1 MTRQWLFLAP
11 CALGALGLFLARR
24 AGDGTA
30 GFYWATAFT
39 AVVYAAAWWLWGNRQ
54 AFMGPEKLIDVLRG
68 ALIGAALALVFVLGA
83 LVVQHIP
90 FLAGPAAELLDT
102 PDKGG
107 YALTLLVLV
116 VNGLGEELVFR
127 DVVPRQL
134 RGMGQS
140 VVQAGVWSTL
150 VYCVVTC
157 VMGVPLLVFAAG
169 VLGAVA
175 YFEAA
180 KTGRL
185 YSPIAVHLT
194 WSIGML
200 LILPQFF

>member
-54 AFMGPEKLIDVLRG
+54 AFMGPKKLIDVLRG

-116 VNGLGEELVFR
+116 VNGIGEELVFR

-134 RGMGQS
+134 QGMGQS

-150 VYCVVTC
+150 VYCLVTC

-200 LILPQFF
+200 LILPQFL

>member
-1 MTRQWLFLAP
+1 MTRQWLFVVP

-39 AVVYAAAWWLWGNRQ
+39 AVVYAAAWWLWGSRT
-54 AFMGPEKLIDVLRG
+54 AFAGPRKLDDVLRG

-90 FLAGPAAELLDT
+90 FLAGPAAELLQT
-102 PDKGG
+102 PNKGG
-107 YALTLLVLV
+107 YFLTLLVLV
-116 VNGLGEELVFR
+116 VNGAGEELVFR
-127 DVVPRQL
+127 DAVPRQL
-134 RGMGQS
+134 RAMGQS

-150 VYCVVTC
+150 AYCLVTC

-175 YFEAA
+175 YIESVR
-180 KTGRL
+180 TNRM
-185 YSPIAVHLT
+185 YSPIAAHLT

>member
-54 AFMGPEKLIDVLRG
+54 AFMGPKKLIDVLRG

-90 FLAGPAAELLDT
+90 FLASPAAELLDT

-150 VYCVVTC
+150 VYCLVTC

-200 LILPQFF
+200 LILPQFL

>member
-54 AFMGPEKLIDVLRG
+54 AFMGPKKLIDVLRG
-68 ALIGAALALVFVLGA
+68 TLIGATLALVFVLGA

-102 PDKGG
+102 ADKGG

-116 VNGLGEELVFR
+116 VNGIGEELVFR

-150 VYCVVTC
+150 AYCLVTC

-180 KTGRL
+180 KTSRL
-185 YSPIAVHLT
+185 YSPVAVHLT

>member
-54 AFMGPEKLIDVLRG
+54 AFMGPKKLIDVLRG
-68 ALIGAALALVFVLGA
+68 ALIGAALALVFVFGA

-116 VNGLGEELVFR
+116 VNGIGEELVFR

-150 VYCVVTC
+150 AYCLVTC

-169 VLGAVA
+169 VLGVVA

>member
-54 AFMGPEKLIDVLRG
+54 AFMGPKKLIDVLRG

-150 VYCVVTC
+150 VYCLVTC

>member
-54 AFMGPEKLIDVLRG
+54 AFMGPKKLIDVLRG

-90 FLAGPAAELLDT
+90 FLASPAAELLDT

-116 VNGLGEELVFR
+116 VNGAGEEMVFR

-150 VYCVVTC
+150 VYCLVTC

-200 LILPQFF
+200 LILPQFL

>member
-54 AFMGPEKLIDVLRG
+54 AFMGPKKLIDVLRG
-68 ALIGAALALVFVLGA
+68 TLIGAALALVFVLGA

-90 FLAGPAAELLDT
+90 FLASPAAELLDT

-150 VYCVVTC
+150 VYCLVTC

-200 LILPQFF
+200 LILPQFL

>member
-1 MTRQWLFLAP
+1 MTRQWLFVVP
-11 CALGALGLFLARR
+11 CSLGALGLFLARR

-39 AVVYAAAWWLWGNRQ
+39 AVVYAAAWWLWGNRK
-54 AFMGPEKLIDVLRG
+54 AFVGPKKLIDVLRG

-116 VNGLGEELVFR
+116 INGIGEELIFR
-127 DVVPRQL
+127 DVVPRQA
-134 RGMGQS
+134 RAMGQS

-150 VYCVVTC
+150 AYCLVTC

-185 YSPIAVHLT
+185 YSPIAAHLT

-200 LILPQFF
+200 LILPRFF

>member
-1 MTRQWLFLAP
+1 M
-11 CALGALGLFLARR
+11 
-24 AGDGTA
+24 
-30 GFYWATAFT
+30 
-39 AVVYAAAWWLWGNRQ
+39 
-54 AFMGPEKLIDVLRG
+54 
-68 ALIGAALALVFVLGA
+68 
-83 LVVQHIP
+83 
-90 FLAGPAAELLDT
+90 
-102 PDKGG
+102 
-107 YALTLLVLV
+107 LV
-116 VNGLGEELVFR
+116 VNGAGEELVFR

-134 RGMGQS
+134 RAMGQS
-140 VVQAGVWSTL
+140 LAQAGVWSTL
-150 VYCVVTC
+150 AYCLVTC

-185 YSPIAVHLT
+185 YSPIAAHLT

>member
-39 AVVYAAAWWLWGNRQ
+39 AVVYAAAWWRWGNRQ
-54 AFMGPEKLIDVLRG
+54 AFMGPKKLIDVLRG

-150 VYCVVTC
+150 VYCLITC

-169 VLGAVA
+169 ALGAVA

-180 KTGRL
+180 ITGRL

>member
-1 MTRQWLFLAP
+1 MTRHWFFLLP

-39 AVVYAAAWWLWGNRQ
+39 AVVYLCAWWLLGNRR
-54 AFMGPEKLIDVLRG
+54 AFAGPSKAHDLLRG
-68 ALIGAALALVFVLGA
+68 VLIGAALVVVFMIGA
-83 LVVQHIP
+83 LIVRQIP
-90 FLAGPAAELLDT
+90 FLAGPVSEILET
-102 PDKGG
+102 PNKGS
-107 YALTLLVLV
+107 YLLTLLVLV
-116 VNGLGEELVFR
+116 VNGAGEELVFR
-127 DVVPRQL
+127 DAVPRQL
-134 RGMGQS
+134 RAGGQS

-150 VYCVVTC
+150 IYCVVTI

-169 VLGAVA
+169 VLGALTYYESVR
-175 YFEAA
+175 
-180 KTGRL
+180 TGRL

-200 LILPQFF
+200 FILPAML

>member
-1 MTRQWLFLAP
+1 MTRQWLFLVP

-54 AFMGPEKLIDVLRG
+54 AFMGPKKLIDVLRG

-116 VNGLGEELVFR
+116 VNGIGEELVFR

-150 VYCVVTC
+150 VYCLVTC

-169 VLGAVA
+169 ALGAVA

-180 KTGRL
+180 ITGRL

>member
-11 CALGALGLFLARR
+11 CVLGALGLFLARR

-54 AFMGPEKLIDVLRG
+54 AFMGPKKLIDVLRG

-116 VNGLGEELVFR
+116 VNGIGEELVFR

-150 VYCVVTC
+150 VYCLVTC

>member
-1 MTRQWLFLAP
+1 MIRQWLFLLP

-39 AVVYAAAWWLWGNRQ
+39 ATVYACAWWLFGNRR
-54 AFMGPEKLIDVLRG
+54 AFAGPDAWRDLLRG
-68 ALIGAALALVFVLGA
+68 VLIGAALVVVFLIGA
-83 LVVQHIP
+83 LVVSQIP
-90 FLAGPAAELLDT
+90 LLAGPVAEILDT
-102 PDKGG
+102 PNKGG
-107 YALTLLVLV
+107 YLLTLLVLV
-116 VNGLGEELVFR
+116 VNGAGEELVFR

-134 RGMGQS
+134 RAGGQS

-150 VYCVVTC
+150 IYCAVTI

-175 YFEAA
+175 YFEAVR
-180 KTGRL
+180 TGRL

-200 LILPQFF
+200 FILPQFF

>member
-1 MTRQWLFLAP
+1 MTRQWLFLVP
-11 CALGALGLFLARR
+11 CALGALGLFLARL
-24 AGDGTA
+24 AGDGSA

-39 AVVYAAAWWLWGNRQ
+39 AVVYAAAWWLWGNRE
-54 AFMGPEKLIDVLRG
+54 AFMGPKKLIDVLRG
-68 ALIGAALALVFVLGA
+68 VLIGTALALVFVLGA

-116 VNGLGEELVFR
+116 VNGAGEEMVFR

-150 VYCVVTC
+150 VYCLVTC

-185 YSPIAVHLT
+185 YSPIAAHLT

>member
-11 CALGALGLFLARR
+11 CTLGALGLFLARR

-54 AFMGPEKLIDVLRG
+54 AFMGPKKLIDVLRG

-116 VNGLGEELVFR
+116 VNGIGEELVFR

-150 VYCVVTC
+150 AYSLVTC

-200 LILPQFF
+200 LILPQFL

>member
-54 AFMGPEKLIDVLRG
+54 AFMGPKKLIDVLRG
-68 ALIGAALALVFVLGA
+68 ALIGAALALVFVFGA

-116 VNGLGEELVFR
+116 VNGIGEELVFR

-150 VYCVVTC
+150 VYCLVTC

-169 VLGAVA
+169 VLGAVT
-175 YFEAA
+175 YYESV

-185 YSPIAVHLT
+185 YSPVAVHLT

>member
-39 AVVYAAAWWLWGNRQ
+39 AVVYVAAWWLWGNRR
-54 AFMGPEKLIDVLRG
+54 AFMGPKKLIDVLRG

-150 VYCVVTC
+150 AYSLVTC

-200 LILPQFF
+200 LILPQFL

>member
-39 AVVYAAAWWLWGNRQ
+39 AVVYTAAWWLRGNRQ
-54 AFMGPEKLIDVLRG
+54 AFMGPKKLIDVLRG

-116 VNGLGEELVFR
+116 VNGIGEELVFR

-150 VYCVVTC
+150 AYSLVTC

-180 KTGRL
+180 KTSRL

>member
-1 MTRQWLFLAP
+1 MTRPWLYLVP
-11 CALGALGLFLARR
+11 CALGALGLFLARL
-24 AGDGTA
+24 AGDGSA

-39 AVVYAAAWWLWGNRQ
+39 AVVYAAAWWLWGNRE
-54 AFMGPEKLIDVLRG
+54 AFMGPKKLIDVLRG
-68 ALIGAALALVFVLGA
+68 VLIGTALALVFVLGA

-116 VNGLGEELVFR
+116 VNGAGEEMVVR

-150 VYCVVTC
+150 AYCLVTC

-169 VLGAVA
+169 VLGAVT
-175 YFEAA
+175 YYESV

-185 YSPIAVHLT
+185 YSPIAAHLT

>member
-54 AFMGPEKLIDVLRG
+54 AFMGPKKLIDVLRG
-68 ALIGAALALVFVLGA
+68 TLIGAALALVFVLGA

-140 VVQAGVWSTL
+140 VVQAGVLSTL
-150 VYCVVTC
+150 VYCLVTC

>member
-54 AFMGPEKLIDVLRG
+54 AFMGPKKLIDVLRG

-116 VNGLGEELVFR
+116 VNGIGEELVFR

>member
-11 CALGALGLFLARR
+11 CVLGALGLFLARR

-54 AFMGPEKLIDVLRG
+54 AFMGPKKLIDVLRG
-68 ALIGAALALVFVLGA
+68 ALIGAALAFVFVLGA

-116 VNGLGEELVFR
+116 VNGIGEELVFR

-150 VYCVVTC
+150 VYCLVTC

-169 VLGAVA
+169 ALGAVA

-180 KTGRL
+180 ITGRL

>member
-1 MTRQWLFLAP
+1 MTRQWLFLVP

-54 AFMGPEKLIDVLRG
+54 AFMGPKKLIDVLRG
-68 ALIGAALALVFVLGA
+68 TLIGAALALVFVLGA

-116 VNGLGEELVFR
+116 VNGIGEELVFR

-150 VYCVVTC
+150 VYCLVTC

>member
-54 AFMGPEKLIDVLRG
+54 AFMGPKKLIDVLRG

-140 VVQAGVWSTL
+140 VVQAGVCSTL
-150 VYCVVTC
+150 AYSLVTC
-157 VMGVPLLVFAAG
+157 VMGVSLLVFAAG